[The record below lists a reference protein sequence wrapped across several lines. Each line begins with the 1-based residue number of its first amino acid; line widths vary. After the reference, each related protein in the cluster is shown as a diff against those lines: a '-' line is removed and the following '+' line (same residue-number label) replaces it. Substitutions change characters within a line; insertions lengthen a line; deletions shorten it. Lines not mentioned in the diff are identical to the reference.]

1 VGFYTSI
8 QRQLFGK
15 IISLIVGLLQ
25 MSMVGIKDLLVPKYY
40 ENKIRLGNKSDG
52 GYVVSADHL
61 TDRLISLGC
70 DNLTKFEED
79 YLVRAP
85 DSSVVIY
92 DGTSKCDLSDKDDRV
107 TFHNKNIY
115 SISELDMSKPCMV
128 QMDIEGCELDF
139 FTDNHDK
146 MDMINQLVLEIHF
159 HEEKYPEFP
168 IKGSI
173 DKWVELLKL
182 FNDRFSLIHIH
193 VNDNGIA
200 QRRPLFCGVYDLL
213 ELTYIKK
220 DDSLKKETRHFPL
233 DGLDYPNGYNINP
246 RIDWWL

>member
-1 VGFYTSI
+1 MNMMGVKGF
-8 QRQLFGK
+8 
-15 IISLIVGLLQ
+15 LI
-25 MSMVGIKDLLVPKYY
+25 PKYY

-61 TDRLISLGC
+61 TDQLFSLGC

-79 YLVRAP
+79 YLARVP

-92 DGTSKCDLSDKDDRV
+92 DGTSECDLSDKDDRV
-107 TFHNKNIY
+107 TFHKKNIY

-159 HEEKYPEFP
+159 HEEKYPHFP
-168 IKGSI
+168 VKGTI
-173 DKWVELLKL
+173 NKWVEFLKL
-182 FNDRFSLIHIH
+182 LNSKFSLIHIH
-193 VNDNGIA
+193 VNDHTIA

-213 ELTYIKK
+213 ELTYIKR
-220 DDSLKKETRHFPL
+220 DDSLNKETRHFPL